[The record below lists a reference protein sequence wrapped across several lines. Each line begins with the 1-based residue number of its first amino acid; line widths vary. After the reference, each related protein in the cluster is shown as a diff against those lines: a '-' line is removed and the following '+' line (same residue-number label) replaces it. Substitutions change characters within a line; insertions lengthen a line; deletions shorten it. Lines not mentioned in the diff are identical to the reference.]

1 MQSLKLVARFLLFIV
16 HIAQGLI
23 SISGSFWI
31 SAFIASV
38 LVGSH
43 LYSTDDFRRLFRI
56 SPWLASLL
64 GSILWFGVIL
74 FEIGPE

>member
-1 MQSLKLVARFLLFIV
+1 MRSLKIVARFLLFIV
-16 HIAQGLI
+16 HIAQGVI

-43 LYSTDDFRRLFRI
+43 LYKTDEFRKLFRV
-56 SPWLASLL
+56 SPWLASLF
-64 GSILWFGVIL
+64 GSFLWFGVIL
-74 FEIGPE
+74 IEIGLE